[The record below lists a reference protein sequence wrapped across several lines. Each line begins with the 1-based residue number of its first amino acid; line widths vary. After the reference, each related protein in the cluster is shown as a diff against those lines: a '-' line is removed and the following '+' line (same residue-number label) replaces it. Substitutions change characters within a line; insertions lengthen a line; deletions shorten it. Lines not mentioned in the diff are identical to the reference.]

1 MKRTFFT
8 ALLAAVFLCAGAC
21 KNKAED
27 NKAGAASK
35 NMHTDEGMHMNGM
48 HSKSAAQPAEEKNRT
63 TAQTAGKQIY
73 TQNCAVCHQ
82 AGGSGVPQLN
92 PPLQQTKYVLGQKD
106 SLISILL
113 KGSSASLT
121 VKGTTYS
128 NTMPSFSSLSNE
140 QIANVLSYV
149 RNSFGNHAEEIS
161 AAEVQKV
168 RENLK

>member
-8 ALLAAVFLCAGAC
+8 ALMAAVFLCAGAC

-35 NMHTDEGMHMNGM
+35 NMHTNEGMHMNGM
-48 HSKSAAQPAEEKNRT
+48 HSKSAAQPAEEKNMT

-92 PPLQQTKYVLGQKD
+92 PPLQQTKYVLGQQD
-106 SLISILL
+106 SPSVSAEGFQRRA
-113 KGSSASLT
+113 KGERHDLFQS
-121 VKGTTYS
+121 
-128 NTMPSFSSLSNE
+128 MPSFSSLSNE